1 MTPKADRS
9 ELIAVRVLHEQRWA
23 YERTLEHLSYRAMR
37 TLANHPPE
45 RGGLGYDLS
54 EHALKSLVKGYRDRM
69 AEVEARTLEEHRER
83 ELADLDDEHRML
95 SELLGPID
103 TGRAAV
109 IAKHFGYD
117 SIEAFV
123 IDNPTAD
130 VWRDDGVRLRA
141 LRERRAVGESRRRLL
156 GLDAPQSVKVD
167 VTTHDAVA
175 DELNAMLAL
184 LDPKGERT
192 DAEEPGR

>member
-1 MTPKADRS
+1 MPPKVDRS

-23 YERTLEHLSYRAMR
+23 YERALEHLSYREMR
-37 TLANHPPE
+37 TLANRSPA

-54 EHALKSLVKGYRDRM
+54 EHALKALVKGYRDRM

-83 ELADLDDEHRML
+83 ELADLDDEQRAL
-95 SELLGPID
+95 AGLTGAID
-103 TGRAAV
+103 LERAAI

-117 SIEAFV
+117 SVEAFV

-141 LRERRAVGESRRRLL
+141 HRERRAAGESRRRLL
-156 GLDAPQSVKVD
+156 GLDAPVSAKVEI
-167 VTTHDAVA
+167 THRDAVLDDLDA
-175 DELNAMLAL
+175 ALAAAG
-184 LDPKGERT
+184 LDPLKVPR
-192 DAEEPGR
+192 EEPSR